1 MNMKKMKRLVALAL
15 SVVMV
20 LAMSVVAFAEGN
32 GENTAQ
38 NSITIENASVV
49 GHTYEA
55 YQIFAGDLS
64 EGTLSNIT
72 WGTGVNTTKDGQTLL
87 RADEAK
93 TKAESLKTADD
104 AKTFAQQ
111 IAPYLSAAKYT
122 STTTEENPGK
132 YVINNL
138 PAGYY
143 LVKDKDNS
151 LSSKD
156 DFYTAYI
163 MKVVGNVTAEPKG
176 EKPSVE
182 KKVEENTKYDSDG
195 GYGKKY
201 NDVADYNI
209 GSKVPFKLIGSIPD
223 MSRYDT
229 YKYNF
234 VDTLSAGLDLE
245 ADTVKVYV
253 SSDKQG
259 TNKKEISNTEYRL
272 EETAS
277 PKGFKVQFTDLK
289 KVDLKV
295 VKDEQS
301 VDGKYII
308 VEYKATLNN
317 DAVVGLPGNPNE
329 VYLEYSNNPNQ
340 GGNGDTGKTPE
351 DKVIV
356 FTYKL
361 DVTKVDATDNNT
373 KLENAEFKLHNAAG
387 KWATVNTEGRITGW
401 VDSETDGA
409 ILKSNAQGHFEVI
422 GLDHGTY
429 YLKETKAPAQYNIL
443 ANEVEFVI
451 NATTSNVQDW
461 AGEADK
467 ALTAIEIKV
476 GENTT
481 TGNKEQG
488 SVGITVEN
496 KKGSQLPS
504 TGGIGTTI
512 FYVVGGILMV
522 GAAVLLITKRRAE
535 N

>member
-1 MNMKKMKRLVALAL
+1 M
-15 SVVMV
+15 
-20 LAMSVVAFAEGN
+20 
-32 GENTAQ
+32 
-38 NSITIENASVV
+38 
-49 GHTYEA
+49 
-55 YQIFAGDLS
+55 
-64 EGTLSNIT
+64 
-72 WGTGVNTTKDGQTLL
+72 
-87 RADEAK
+87 
-93 TKAESLKTADD
+93 
-104 AKTFAQQ
+104 
-111 IAPYLSAAKYT
+111 
-122 STTTEENPGK
+122 
-132 YVINNL
+132 
-138 PAGYY
+138 
-143 LVKDKDNS
+143 
-151 LSSKD
+151 
-156 DFYTAYI
+156 
-163 MKVVGNVTAEPKG
+163 
-176 EKPSVE
+176 
-182 KKVEENTKYDSDG
+182 
-195 GYGKKY
+195 
-201 NDVADYNI
+201 
-209 GSKVPFKLIGSIPD
+209 
-223 MSRYDT
+223 
-229 YKYNF
+229 
-234 VDTLSAGLDLE
+234 
-245 ADTVKVYV
+245 
-253 SSDKQG
+253 
-259 TNKKEISNTEYRL
+259 
-272 EETAS
+272 
-277 PKGFKVQFTDLK
+277 
-289 KVDLKV
+289 
-295 VKDEQS
+295 
-301 VDGKYII
+301 
-308 VEYKATLNN
+308 
-317 DAVVGLPGNPNE
+317 
-329 VYLEYSNNPNQ
+329 EYSNNPNQ